1 MTCTASPPQECPEK
15 PPEDVTDEERSAAKR
30 VNFGAIY
37 GMGANGLVKSAG
49 TPTAPCC
56 RRGRGERAGWRPSPK
71 PTPSSPAGGGNTPT
85 DALERRS
92 SSSARTPPRASV
104 GFTRCRACLRTN
116 PPTRFPAIFPSKAPA
131 PTRRCWRWLHIDELL
146 FEHGI
151 DGGPVAWLHDEI
163 VLEVP
168 TEHAVKAAE
177 LLVKAMLDAFAE
189 TFPGAP
195 LNGLVEA
202 NSGLNWAAAKEKKA
216 A

>member
-1 MTCTASPPQECPEK
+1 MLAL
-15 PPEDVTDEERSAAKR
+15 AA
-30 VNFGAIY
+30 
-37 GMGANGLVKSAG
+37 
-49 TPTAPCC
+49 
-56 RRGRGERAGWRPSPK
+56 
-71 PTPSSPAGGGNTPT
+71 
-85 DALERRS
+85 
-92 SSSARTPPRASV
+92 
-104 GFTRCRACLRTN
+104 
-116 PPTRFPAIFPSKAPA
+116 
-131 PTRRCWRWLHIDELL
+131 IDDLL

-202 NSGLNWAAAKEKKA
+202 NSGLNWAAAKEKNGMSKRFRNKFERSERDFYA
-216 A
+216 TPHCRQIKHEDARAQFQMGTSMPKIFRNMSTGVPKGSLFSFLFSYLDSWNL

>member
-1 MTCTASPPQECPEK
+1 M
-15 PPEDVTDEERSAAKR
+15 
-30 VNFGAIY
+30 
-37 GMGANGLVKSAG
+37 
-49 TPTAPCC
+49 
-56 RRGRGERAGWRPSPK
+56 
-71 PTPSSPAGGGNTPT
+71 
-85 DALERRS
+85 
-92 SSSARTPPRASV
+92 ASV
-104 GFTRCRACLRTN
+104 GATRCRACLRTN
-116 PPTRFPAIFPSKAPA
+116 LPTRVSCNLPVQGACADASMLALA
-131 PTRRCWRWLHIDELL
+131 AIDELL

-151 DGGPVAWLHDEI
+151 NGGPVAWLHDEI